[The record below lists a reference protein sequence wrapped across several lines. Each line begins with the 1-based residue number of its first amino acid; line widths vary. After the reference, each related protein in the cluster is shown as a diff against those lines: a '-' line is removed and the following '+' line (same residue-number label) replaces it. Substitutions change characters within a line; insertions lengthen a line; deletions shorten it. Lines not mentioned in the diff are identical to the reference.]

1 MVPVDR
7 GSGPVEPLIPPVTEG
22 VKRLPP
28 EAVLRH
34 QRARLEAAMVEAVGR
49 HGYSGTT
56 LRELV
61 RLAGVSKST
70 FYEHFDSKQDAFLAT
85 SDEILDRVDERVAA
99 SRATHENYRDRLSAA
114 LSTFVDIVIA
124 HPQESN
130 LVIVESLTLG
140 GAGLATRERVSAVF
154 EGAIQDC
161 FEQSPSDIEVSG
173 LTVRAIGAGI
183 RGVVF
188 RHLRDGTSDRLP
200 GLVGELTEYA
210 LCYQQPDT
218 KAVAEAM
225 AAAAAPRPEAPEGA
239 AEDLDWEEPPDSARS
254 RAELTQRERIVRA
267 AGRLVVEKGFDNL
280 SIPAISGAAG
290 TSNQTFYEYFDNKRE
305 AFLAA
310 FDVKAAE
317 ALLATRAAFDDTEGG
332 GAKIGAALRAML
344 EYIAANEVFARFTFF
359 DLPTAGPVALDHAD
373 STMESFAAFLRPEL
387 APKELEAGTS
397 DVVLQAIVSGAWSVI
412 QHELA
417 RNQRRSLPG
426 LAPELSRIVLTP
438 VAALP
443 GSPAPNTG
451 H

>member
-1 MVPVDR
+1 M
-7 GSGPVEPLIPPVTEG
+7 I
-22 VKRLPP
+22 
-28 EAVLRH
+28 
-34 QRARLEAAMVEAVGR
+34 EAVGR

-70 FYEHFDSKQDAFLAT
+70 FYEHFESKQEAFLAT
-85 SDEILDRVDERVAA
+85 SDAVLDRIDERVAA
-99 SRATHENYRDRLSAA
+99 ACAMHENYRERLSAA
-114 LSTFVDIVIA
+114 LSTFADIVVE

-130 LVIVESLTLG
+130 LVIAESLTLG
-140 GAGLATRERVSAVF
+140 GAGLATRERVSAIF
-154 EGAIQDC
+154 EGAIRDC
-161 FEQSPSDIEVSG
+161 FEQSPSDLEVSD

-183 RGVVF
+183 RGVVY
-188 RHLRDGTSDRLP
+188 RHLRDGTADELS

-218 KAVAEAM
+218 EGVAE
-225 AAAAAPRPEAPEGA
+225 AAAAAARPRPASPDA
-239 AEDLDWEEPPDSARS
+239 TAEELGWEEPPDSARS
-254 RAELTQRERIVRA
+254 RAKLTQRERIVRA
-267 AGRLVVEKGFDNL
+267 AGRLVVEKGFDIL

-387 APKELEAGTS
+387 APKELDAGTS

-417 RNQRRSLPG
+417 RNQSRSLPE
-426 LAPELSRIVLTP
+426 LAPELARIVLMP
-438 VAALP
+438 VTALP
-443 GSPAPNTG
+443 GQLPVAPK
-451 H
+451 